1 PKEMEPPSFFRGGQN
16 PSRTQAGQP
25 AAGAEATVY
34 VNDSAA
40 NPPAAKQ
47 ATLPRALDLQS
58 PNPWP
63 GVIPGYH
70 PAADAIRWSNGCNVE
85 APVTPQSCPAAPVQ
99 RPRPVV
105 QAKQETAA
113 HVSPTVAPPYL
124 QNRLK
129 QQIERTCGKGI
140 FDVEVLIRSYSTLVV
155 RFRTLTG
162 AEADRLSQKIMQ
174 MPEMIPYQ
182 VNLEVRVGQ

>member
-1 PKEMEPPSFFRGGQN
+1 VPASKTMPPTKAPEEFPLDRSPGSSRFEPKPVQTSIHREPPKEMEPPSFFRGGQN

-140 FDVEVLIRSYSTLVV
+140 FDVEVLIRS
-155 RFRTLTG
+155 
-162 AEADRLSQKIMQ
+162 
-174 MPEMIPYQ
+174 
-182 VNLEVRVGQ
+182 